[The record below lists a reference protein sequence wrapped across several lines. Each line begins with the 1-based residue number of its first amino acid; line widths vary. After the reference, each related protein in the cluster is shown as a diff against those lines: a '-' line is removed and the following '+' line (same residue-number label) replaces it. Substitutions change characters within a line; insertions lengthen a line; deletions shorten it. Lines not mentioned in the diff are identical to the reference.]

1 MKINNDY
8 MTIEEKKEIALAFI
22 KLEKEGRLP
31 PHFKQDMRDGYKK
44 RKKGCVDGAFFRK
57 MEVRILDGRISQT
70 DEILVEIAADLMLQY
85 FKKVQKLKQ
94 ELIFLFN

>member
-1 MKINNDY
+1 

-44 RKKGCVDGAFFRK
+44 RKKGCVDGAFFQK
-57 MEVRILDGRISQT
+57 MEVRISKGYISPT
-70 DEILVEIAADLMLQY
+70 DEILIEIAVELMLQY
-85 FKKVQKLKQ
+85 LKKVQELKQ
-94 ELIFLFN
+94 ELTFLLKNNQ

>member
-1 MKINNDY
+1 
-8 MTIEEKKEIALAFI
+8 MTQEEKIKTALAFI

-44 RKKGCVDGAFFRK
+44 RKKGCVDGAFFQK
-57 MEVRILDGRISQT
+57 MEVRISKGYISPT
-70 DEILVEIAADLMLQY
+70 DEILIEIAADLMLQY

-94 ELIFLFN
+94 ELTFLFN